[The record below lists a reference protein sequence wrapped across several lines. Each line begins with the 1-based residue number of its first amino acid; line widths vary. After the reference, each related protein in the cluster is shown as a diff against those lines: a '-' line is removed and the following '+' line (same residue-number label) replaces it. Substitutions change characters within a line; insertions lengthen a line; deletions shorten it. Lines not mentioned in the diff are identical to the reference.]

1 MRKQTSL
8 RTAQSASAR
17 ERFLPFALRVVPA
30 MAKSELIAA
39 TKRWVGSDE
48 VWRELFTR
56 VRGAG
61 ADARVNNS
69 QGARAPQNLY
79 PSAYQ
84 M

>member
-1 MRKQTSL
+1 
-8 RTAQSASAR
+8 
-17 ERFLPFALRVVPA
+17 

-39 TKRWVGSDE
+39 TKRWVGSEE